1 MGPAY
6 TFWDLHRML
15 ADCYS
20 ADVAEQRWQPEHS
33 KSRHYNRQHSA
44 GPDAHGVRFADLPPR
59 RDLSRRSSHS
69 HHSQE
74 RTPPVNCHPNP
85 PEEACS
91 TLARLQKGRTKDSLH
106 NLLNLHGFEAD
117 SKESEEIDMTN
128 FQLKA
133 HACWQSDVQ
142 LKKAG
147 TTTQRSRKS
156 ASMSVLSSNASMHIS
171 SPVTEGDMESTASS
185 RFILHPSGTFRSCWN
200 VWIGIL
206 VLYDLLVIPLLVFT
220 LPPWINNFLGL
231 RSLQLFWIADFVITF
246 FTGYYSRG
254 LLVLD
259 RCKVAQ
265 QYARTWM
272 CFDLGLLCVDWFINI
287 LDLSAADSPE
297 TWSQTVRMLRLL
309 RLLRIL
315 RAVKLRRGFLAVQD
329 LLHSQAASLYLSFFF
344 SFFELLI
351 LNHWVACAWFGV
363 HWLNSSENW
372 VLASGLDDR
381 DAVFQYL
388 SCLLW
393 AFCQL
398 GVGESPLLPTNK
410 MEMVLNSV
418 VGFRSLVTSATLISS
433 GLIAGLRKL
442 REDEISEFRLLR
454 RYLQQNSI
462 PHALG
467 QKVTQFLQ
475 HQYAERQHERSL
487 HMHVP
492 LLSLLSRLMYQEL
505 QFERHRVALSKIGVV
520 RELLEGDEVHCLHTL
535 HQMASESLAPILGAA
550 GDSIFLSGHVAKSSF
565 LMMTGRLC
573 YYRDDSSEILDD
585 TRWVA
590 EMCLWAPW
598 VHMGDL
604 EAQDTSELL
613 SLDAD
618 GFCAT
623 LGHNWET
630 QRAASRYARRF
641 VDAVQMLGCPCCF
654 SDAVEAHGCKDAI
667 SSGSP
672 VFDAD
677 GKVIAMVA
685 KKFEEHGLA
694 IPAERLRIVIQCL
707 EEPDSLPASAR
718 GSVSAKIASIRA
730 QTMIRIFASL
740 LIFCS
745 SAAAGA
751 DLCEADQSQLLQRQ
765 RARSA
770 LKADDVPYT
779 LHDLGGKSVYL
790 VMTDRF
796 SRFGGVSQ
804 NDSNPCA
811 GNNWCNGTL
820 KGITSQLEYI
830 RDMGFDCIWVTPVV
844 LNFYGPDGPS
854 GWGYHGYWAQDYYR
868 IDPNFG
874 TKEDLKELVEQTH
887 NMGMC
892 FILDIVLNHC
902 RPVHSERDLSEV
914 NPFNVTSYVH
924 QLNISNLTFD
934 QYTEKMSGWP
944 PPAQALGPGAS
955 CELQFFPN
963 GTPDSTNNGTYCNN
977 YPGNVYNAQ
986 TYLGDRA
993 HGPPDL
999 KYCGAGNYICR
1010 GYNETVN
1017 IIGWFYD
1024 LADLNQTVPFVRQG
1038 LKDWVMY
1045 MVTEY
1050 AVDGIRL
1057 DTTPYMTHEFLQ
1069 EVQEMLHALDNPI
1082 HILGEVTST
1091 NLSFHASYQV
1101 QDGKDVLAGLENFP
1115 LTYMAMPGYCGWPNG
1130 PKSPVAQFD
1139 LTYLASEMIRQQRSG
1154 LYKDL
1159 NLLMNMMDNQ
1169 DETPIWGQYHIPG
1182 GGEVAEIFP
1191 RRSEDWEE
1199 FAVFGGGG
1207 CFGYPVLVRN
1217 AWAWLLFAKGMPV
1230 VTWGDEQGNSAYRNS
1245 LWQFNWNK
1253 TSSPYQLLHK
1263 MNAIRRSRNV
1273 AKASQ
1278 QIHLLYRSRLVFSR
1292 GCGLDQV
1299 FVLTNNLV
1307 LAEGQRVGYW
1317 FRLPRPPRGMM
1328 WRDAL
1333 RDQYF
1338 YRAWWRVMTWT
1349 TEPLVLVLVPLG
1361 PLGAT
1366 QKSVETQ

>member
-1 MGPAY
+1 M
-6 TFWDLHRML
+6 
-15 ADCYS
+15 
-20 ADVAEQRWQPEHS
+20 
-33 KSRHYNRQHSA
+33 
-44 GPDAHGVRFADLPPR
+44 
-59 RDLSRRSSHS
+59 
-69 HHSQE
+69 
-74 RTPPVNCHPNP
+74 NCHPNP

-156 ASMSVLSSNASMHIS
+156 ASISVLSSNASIHIS

-329 LLHSQAASLYLSFFF
+329 LIHSQAASLYLSFFF

-418 VGFRSLVTSATLISS
+418 VGFRSLVTSATLISTMS

-492 LLSLLSRLMYQEL
+492 LLSLLSRPMYQEL

-520 RELLEGDEVHCLHTL
+520 RELLEGDGVHCLHTL

-573 YYRDDSSEILDD
+573 YYRDDTSEILDD

-641 VDAVQMLGCPCCF
+641 VDAVQKQSFL
-654 SDAVEAHGCKDAI
+654 SDIFVDRNSILDPAPKHEEEAADVLMP
-667 SSGSP
+667 SS
-672 VFDAD
+672 FRRFL
-677 GKVIAMVA
+677 
-685 KKFEEHGLA
+685 KKH
-694 IPAERLRIVIQCL
+694 R
-707 EEPDSLPASAR
+707 
-718 GSVSAKIASIRA
+718 
-730 QTMIRIFASL
+730 
-740 LIFCS
+740 
-745 SAAAGA
+745 
-751 DLCEADQSQLLQRQ
+751 
-765 RARSA
+765 
-770 LKADDVPYT
+770 
-779 LHDLGGKSVYL
+779 
-790 VMTDRF
+790 
-796 SRFGGVSQ
+796 
-804 NDSNPCA
+804 
-811 GNNWCNGTL
+811 
-820 KGITSQLEYI
+820 
-830 RDMGFDCIWVTPVV
+830 
-844 LNFYGPDGPS
+844 
-854 GWGYHGYWAQDYYR
+854 
-868 IDPNFG
+868 
-874 TKEDLKELVEQTH
+874 TKE
-887 NMGMC
+887 
-892 FILDIVLNHC
+892 
-902 RPVHSERDLSEV
+902 
-914 NPFNVTSYVH
+914 
-924 QLNISNLTFD
+924 
-934 QYTEKMSGWP
+934 
-944 PPAQALGPGAS
+944 
-955 CELQFFPN
+955 
-963 GTPDSTNNGTYCNN
+963 
-977 YPGNVYNAQ
+977 
-986 TYLGDRA
+986 
-993 HGPPDL
+993 
-999 KYCGAGNYICR
+999 
-1010 GYNETVN
+1010 
-1017 IIGWFYD
+1017 
-1024 LADLNQTVPFVRQG
+1024 
-1038 LKDWVMY
+1038 
-1045 MVTEY
+1045 
-1050 AVDGIRL
+1050 
-1057 DTTPYMTHEFLQ
+1057 
-1069 EVQEMLHALDNPI
+1069 
-1082 HILGEVTST
+1082 GEGSAWK
-1091 NLSFHASYQV
+1091 SQV
-1101 QDGKDVLAGLENFP
+1101 
-1115 LTYMAMPGYCGWPNG
+1115 
-1130 PKSPVAQFD
+1130 
-1139 LTYLASEMIRQQRSG
+1139 
-1154 LYKDL
+1154 
-1159 NLLMNMMDNQ
+1159 
-1169 DETPIWGQYHIPG
+1169 
-1182 GGEVAEIFP
+1182 
-1191 RRSEDWEE
+1191 
-1199 FAVFGGGG
+1199 
-1207 CFGYPVLVRN
+1207 
-1217 AWAWLLFAKGMPV
+1217 
-1230 VTWGDEQGNSAYRNS
+1230 
-1245 LWQFNWNK
+1245 
-1253 TSSPYQLLHK
+1253 
-1263 MNAIRRSRNV
+1263 
-1273 AKASQ
+1273 
-1278 QIHLLYRSRLVFSR
+1278 
-1292 GCGLDQV
+1292 
-1299 FVLTNNLV
+1299 
-1307 LAEGQRVGYW
+1307 
-1317 FRLPRPPRGMM
+1317 
-1328 WRDAL
+1328 
-1333 RDQYF
+1333 
-1338 YRAWWRVMTWT
+1338 
-1349 TEPLVLVLVPLG
+1349 VPL
-1361 PLGAT
+1361 
-1366 QKSVETQ
+1366 S

>member
-1 MGPAY
+1 
-6 TFWDLHRML
+6 
-15 ADCYS
+15 
-20 ADVAEQRWQPEHS
+20 
-33 KSRHYNRQHSA
+33 
-44 GPDAHGVRFADLPPR
+44 
-59 RDLSRRSSHS
+59 
-69 HHSQE
+69 
-74 RTPPVNCHPNP
+74 
-85 PEEACS
+85 
-91 TLARLQKGRTKDSLH
+91 
-106 NLLNLHGFEAD
+106 
-117 SKESEEIDMTN
+117 
-128 FQLKA
+128 
-133 HACWQSDVQ
+133 
-142 LKKAG
+142 
-147 TTTQRSRKS
+147 
-156 ASMSVLSSNASMHIS
+156 
-171 SPVTEGDMESTASS
+171 
-185 RFILHPSGTFRSCWN
+185 
-200 VWIGIL
+200 
-206 VLYDLLVIPLLVFT
+206 
-220 LPPWINNFLGL
+220 
-231 RSLQLFWIADFVITF
+231 
-246 FTGYYSRG
+246 
-254 LLVLD
+254 
-259 RCKVAQ
+259 
-265 QYARTWM
+265 
-272 CFDLGLLCVDWFINI
+272 
-287 LDLSAADSPE
+287 
-297 TWSQTVRMLRLL
+297 
-309 RLLRIL
+309 
-315 RAVKLRRGFLAVQD
+315 
-329 LLHSQAASLYLSFFF
+329 
-344 SFFELLI
+344 
-351 LNHWVACAWFGV
+351 
-363 HWLNSSENW
+363 
-372 VLASGLDDR
+372 
-381 DAVFQYL
+381 
-388 SCLLW
+388 
-393 AFCQL
+393 
-398 GVGESPLLPTNK
+398 
-410 MEMVLNSV
+410 
-418 VGFRSLVTSATLISS
+418 
-433 GLIAGLRKL
+433 
-442 REDEISEFRLLR
+442 
-454 RYLQQNSI
+454 
-462 PHALG
+462 
-467 QKVTQFLQ
+467 
-475 HQYAERQHERSL
+475 
-487 HMHVP
+487 
-492 LLSLLSRLMYQEL
+492 
-505 QFERHRVALSKIGVV
+505 
-520 RELLEGDEVHCLHTL
+520 
-535 HQMASESLAPILGAA
+535 
-550 GDSIFLSGHVAKSSF
+550 
-565 LMMTGRLC
+565 
-573 YYRDDSSEILDD
+573 
-585 TRWVA
+585 
-590 EMCLWAPW
+590 
-598 VHMGDL
+598 
-604 EAQDTSELL
+604 
-613 SLDAD
+613 
-618 GFCAT
+618 
-623 LGHNWET
+623 
-630 QRAASRYARRF
+630 
-641 VDAVQMLGCPCCF
+641 
-654 SDAVEAHGCKDAI
+654 
-667 SSGSP
+667 
-672 VFDAD
+672 
-677 GKVIAMVA
+677 
-685 KKFEEHGLA
+685 
-694 IPAERLRIVIQCL
+694 
-707 EEPDSLPASAR
+707 
-718 GSVSAKIASIRA
+718 
-730 QTMIRIFASL
+730 
-740 LIFCS
+740 
-745 SAAAGA
+745 
-751 DLCEADQSQLLQRQ
+751 
-765 RARSA
+765 
-770 LKADDVPYT
+770 
-779 LHDLGGKSVYL
+779 
-790 VMTDRF
+790 MTDRF

-914 NPFNVTSYVH
+914 NPFNETSYVH

-1050 AVDGIRL
+1050 AIDGIRL

-1082 HILGEVTST
+1082 HILGEVTCT

-1307 LAEGQRVGYW
+1307 LSEGHRVGYW

-1338 YRAWWRVMTWT
+1338 YRAWWRVITWT